1 MFLYKLRSEIALLLR
16 RQLGYLL
23 NQRKMKLEEGGGG
36 GEEEEEGGG
45 GMKKE
50 KRCLKQEKKKSF
62 ILYMELFFML
72 PVYQNILVV
81 HLIHFFKVVY

>member
-36 GEEEEEGGG
+36 GGGEEEERGGG
-45 GMKKE
+45 G
-50 KRCLKQEKKKSF
+50 
-62 ILYMELFFML
+62 
-72 PVYQNILVV
+72 
-81 HLIHFFKVVY
+81 